1 MLATKYDNFG
11 YDSVNIVSIGP
22 FYSESLIESLKK
34 YSKKVFFVTDG
45 NLEEDNGYTKS
56 VKEATKN
63 TDLKQIG
70 EVMSYFDID
79 KILTSEY
86 FLKIFG
92 KGLVDENLSQDAL
105 FTYLENKLIKRVPTT
120 YRINNMKEL
129 VDNCVNQEKIQELIS
144 FFKKEDIEKED

>member
-1 MLATKYDNFG
+1 M
-11 YDSVNIVSIGP
+11 
-22 FYSESLIESLKK
+22 
-34 YSKKVFFVTDG
+34 
-45 NLEEDNGYTKS
+45 
-56 VKEATKN
+56 
-63 TDLKQIG
+63 KQIG